1 VQRGKWPLII
11 AFLAPTLV
19 LYGVFMVIPY
29 FASILISFTTWSG
42 FSSTFTFV
50 GLYNYETLFRDPTWW
65 QSLFHNVVLLIVIP
79 IVTLG
84 LALLFATLVTRGRA
98 STIAPRIHGTE
109 LYRVIYFLPYV
120 MPVTVVGIMWQ
131 YIYEPN
137 GGLLDGFLGLFNK
150 HLASFPWLGNAH
162 TALLAIG
169 VIGIWQSV
177 GFYMVLFV
185 AGIQGIPDDMYEA
198 AAIDG
203 AQGANVFFRVTI
215 PLLWN
220 QIQVAIV
227 YVGIFALDMFAL
239 VSVVTNSQAGPSYAS
254 SVMTFYLWQSAFVFN
269 KFGYASAMGTIV
281 FLFSLL
287 LAIVTFR
294 VTRRDLIEY

>member
-1 VQRGKWPLII
+1 MQRGKWPLII
-11 AFLAPTLV
+11 AFLAPTLI

-42 FSSTFTFV
+42 FSTNFQFI
-50 GLYNYETLFRDPTWW
+50 GLYNYITLFHDPTWW
-65 QSLFHNVVLLIVIP
+65 QSLLHNLIYIIMIP

-84 LALLFATLVTRGRA
+84 LALFFASLVTRGRA
-98 STIAPRIHGTE
+98 STIAPKVYGAQ
-109 LYRVIYFLPYV
+109 LYRILYFLPFI
-120 MPVTVVGIMWQ
+120 MPATVVGILWQ
-131 YIYEPN
+131 YVYEPN
-137 GGLLDGFLGLFNK
+137 DGLLGGFLGLFSK
-150 HLASFPWLGNAH
+150 HAASFPWLGDAH

-169 VIGIWQSV
+169 VVGIWQSI
-177 GFYMVLFV
+177 GFYMVLFI
-185 AGIQGIPDDMYEA
+185 AGIQGIPSDMYEA

-203 AQGANVFFRVTI
+203 AKGGNMFLRITI

-227 YVGIFALDMFAL
+227 YVGIFAMDMFVL
-239 VSVVTNSQAGPSYAS
+239 VSVITNSQAGPSYAS

-281 FLFSLL
+281 FLLSLA

-294 VTRRDLIEY
+294 ITRRDVIQY